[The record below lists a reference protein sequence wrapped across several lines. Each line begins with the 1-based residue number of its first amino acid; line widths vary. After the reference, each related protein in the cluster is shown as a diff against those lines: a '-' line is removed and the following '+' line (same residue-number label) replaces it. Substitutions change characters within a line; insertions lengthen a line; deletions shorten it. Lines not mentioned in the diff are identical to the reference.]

1 MKWNNIKGQLSL
13 LHGLLL
19 LGPDAINFSQFA
31 CAKVISNED
40 INLST
45 IANRNILLNLS
56 SQTWNCYEIY
66 ELACKLVD
74 TEYFEDVRP
83 LFELASRQ
91 CSELLCIALAMFNPS
106 WNSILKEILVKLTCG
121 FLLGQASSSV
131 VLPRIWKLN
140 PNIMLLCMVEMH
152 RRDAACLSRLLDVAQ
167 DLKILSVVLDS
178 KPYSFALDVAAL
190 ASRRQHLNLDKW
202 LTDSVLDKG
211 DIFLKATAEFLIEKI
226 KLQST
231 RFEKPVNIHFV
242 PLSPEVITVFVRT
255 LQAAPS
261 TITSECQDILRTLF
275 QLLSSEGLAIS
286 PRGPELATGISSSAP
301 ENTVFAQDV
310 QDEVNALFE
319 KIYTKE
325 FPIEDVIELLKR
337 LRASNSVRDQQLFS
351 CFIQNLFDEYRFF
364 AMYPDNELILTATTF
379 GLIIKHQLISHVP
392 LGVGLRYVLEA
403 LKKPTAHKLFKFG
416 VQALIQFQRR
426 LYEWPQYCSH
436 LLQIPH
442 LCQSY
447 PDLVSFLQSVI
458 AGNPHSNLPFPEEE
472 ASSGTQGV
480 EVAGSDG
487 SSVLAS
493 RAQITAPNELVR
505 ERILFVLN
513 NLSTAN
519 LDQKVIELRRVLTP
533 VHFPWFA
540 QYLVVKRASSEV
552 NYHPLYV
559 LLIESFGD
567 DRLLEHV
574 MKETF
579 TNIEALLKDNKT
591 LNSSSERLL
600 LKNLGMWLGSLTLA
614 RNRPILHDDFSLKDT
629 LIDAIV
635 SSKLLIVIPFACK
648 VLEQGIHG
656 RVFRPFNPYLMGTL
670 RLLVELYKYA
680 DLKLNLKFEIE
691 VLCKNLGLDIKNVKP
706 TNLLKDVNRLHR
718 TTRQLPASGMP
729 SSSGAFAGSSSTLPE
744 FIVMPLINSLA
755 ALLQANR
762 LNPQDFS
769 NLIKIFPMAVEYAL
783 REMAFSVSERSIN
796 IAAVT
801 ARAIIS
807 KDFPAKLDIK
817 YIKSCALGLTQYLA
831 SSLALTS
838 FKESVRPAILSNIR
852 TFVQIAEL
860 NNPFSD
866 MAWMSLIE
874 ENIENI
880 SSFIESGTADKVAN
894 DFDQI
899 FNSEWISKSTAADA
913 PRTYE
918 TYEAILS
925 HKRYSR
931 PVNLSLSDVKIIAPG
946 EYDQLVNGL
955 RALSVQSPIP
965 YAPAEHVQQPP
976 APKPA
981 AAPIVNSTIS
991 VPDVLD
997 IFVKLLGHIERA
1009 CSSCEEK
1016 NVSKLHPDS
1025 EIRRLMKQVIP
1036 LASSQPSHRDEVC
1049 LLMCQRLMQLLYK
1062 NMNALFADVIILLLV
1077 KIFEFS
1083 AKVAKEVTTWII
1095 YAEDDRKY
1103 NVLATWSLFNSGL
1116 VYVLDYDAQLAR
1128 QVEKSPE
1135 STSNFAVNLIRRCVF
1150 DEPAVAAPYDFVYS
1164 LDALKTAYG
1173 QTKAESIKAL
1183 LDDLSA
1189 KTHTL
1194 HLAVDSKQSRDA
1206 VVFWFTDWFR
1216 LCQYPSISDKL
1227 VESFMTQ
1234 LFERGFF
1241 RDESFAKN
1249 FFQVCTESAVEIFVR
1264 QRRSPAILS
1273 YRSVEAYARLTIQI
1287 LQWCTRPEV
1296 QQTMSS
1302 TPRELLIIALKIM
1315 GIILA
1320 QGFDQSMDYL
1330 QKPFSRFIFCF
1341 IGFADEEIA
1350 KSKESSAWILDVV
1363 ADFLCSISPLK
1374 MPKFSFAWFEALT
1387 HPALFSHLLQAASG
1401 QDLLVAAFIDLFDFL
1416 SPIAAQVSFHEPT
1429 FVFYKGLLKTFAII
1443 LHDKPEFFV
1452 SRHVELCAHIPREF
1466 VQLRNLVLSAVPF
1479 GAVLPDPLSPG
1490 LKIDTLEGM
1499 KSKPEINMEFIV
1511 RALRDTSLM
1520 GLADEPNSALLQIS
1534 SISDQ
1539 LTDAV
1544 ISHAFVA
1551 YCGYKVGQN
1560 MNDSSMK
1567 SMTLLLCSVLTIANS
1582 EIRNE
1587 LLTAMANHLR
1597 YPNCLTYFF
1606 SCVLLYSFR
1615 QSEDNEK
1622 LSSQLVRVLLERL
1635 IVYRPHPWGLM
1646 ITFMELIRNPEYRFW
1661 QQSIIKSSHEVQKMF
1676 ETVAKSCLIKIP
1688 AAEPAYS

>member
-1 MKWNNIKGQLSL
+1 MKWNNIKGQLSFF
-13 LHGLLL
+13 HGLLM
-19 LGPDAINFSQFA
+19 LGPESINFSQFP

-40 INLST
+40 ISLST
-45 IANRNILLNLS
+45 MANRNILLNLS
-56 SQTWNCYEIY
+56 GQTWNCYEIY

-167 DLKILSVVLDS
+167 DLKILPVILDS
-178 KPYSFALDVAAL
+178 KPHSFALDVAAL
-190 ASRRQHLNLDKW
+190 ASRRQHLNLEKW
-202 LTDSVLDKG
+202 LIDSMSEKG
-211 DIFLKATAEFLIEKI
+211 DVFLKAIAEFLIEKI

-231 RFEKPVNIHFV
+231 RFDKPVNVHFI
-242 PLSPEVITVFVRT
+242 PLSPEVITVFVRS
-255 LQAAPS
+255 LQAAAS
-261 TITSECQDILRTLF
+261 TVSTDCQDTLRALF
-275 QLLSSEGLAIS
+275 QLLSAEGLASS
-286 PRGPELATGISSSAP
+286 PRSPEAIPVALNVTAES
-301 ENTVFAQDV
+301 TVFAQDV

-325 FPIEDVIELLKR
+325 FTIEDVIELLKR
-337 LRASNSVRDQQLFS
+337 LRSSNSGRDQQLFS

-403 LKKPTAHKLFKFG
+403 LKKPAVHKLFKFG

-436 LLQIPH
+436 LLQITH

-447 PDLVSFLQSVI
+447 SDLAPFLQSVI
-458 AGNPHSNLPFPEEE
+458 AGNPSPNLPFPEQEPSSMGHNIE
-472 ASSGTQGV
+472 AASESS
-480 EVAGSDG
+480 SI
-487 SSVLAS
+487 LAS
-493 RAQITAPNELVR
+493 RIQITAPNELIR

-513 NLSTAN
+513 NLSTTN
-519 LDQKVIELRRVLTP
+519 LDQKVGELHRVLTA

-540 QYLVVKRASSEV
+540 QYLVVRRASSEV
-552 NYHPLYV
+552 NYHQLYV

-567 DRLLEHV
+567 DRLLENV

-579 TNIEALLKDNKT
+579 INIEALLKDNKT

-614 RNRPILHDDFSLKDT
+614 RNRPILHDEFSLKDT

-635 SSKLLIVIPFACK
+635 NSKLLIVIPFACK

-656 RVFRPFNPYLMGTL
+656 RVFRPFNPFLMGTL

-680 DLKLNLKFEIE
+680 DLKLNLKFEVE

-706 TNLLKDVNRLHR
+706 TNLLKDVNGLHR
-718 TTRQLPASGMP
+718 TLRQAPSGVLPSG
-729 SSSGAFAGSSSTLPE
+729 SSSSFSGSTSTLPE
-744 FIVMPLINSLA
+744 FIVVPLINSLA
-755 ALLQANR
+755 TLLQVNH
-762 LNPQDFS
+762 LNPQEFS
-769 NLIKIFPMAVEYAL
+769 GLIKVFPMAVEYAL
-783 REMAFSVSERSIN
+783 REMAVSVSERSIN

-801 ARAIIS
+801 SRAIIS
-807 KDFPAKLDIK
+807 KDFSSKLDIK
-817 YIKSCALGLTQYLA
+817 YIKACALRLTQYLA
-831 SSLALTS
+831 GSLALTS
-838 FKESVRPAILSNIR
+838 FKESIRPAIMSNIR
-852 TFVQIAEL
+852 TFVQISEL

-880 SSFIESGTADKVAN
+880 TGFIESGTADKVAN

-899 FNSEWISKSTAADA
+899 FSNDWVSENVSSDGPHTF
-913 PRTYE
+913 E

-925 HKRYSR
+925 QKHYSR
-931 PVNLSLSDVKIIAPG
+931 PVSILLSDMKSIAPG
-946 EYDQLVNGL
+946 EYDQLVNNL
-955 RALSVQSPIP
+955 RGLSVQPPMP
-965 YAPAEHVQQPP
+965 YPAEHVQL
-976 APKPA
+976 APMAKPSAVPA
-981 AAPIVNSTIS
+981 ATNAIS
-991 VPDVLD
+991 VPDILD

-1009 CSSCEEK
+1009 CSACEEK

-1036 LASSQPSHRDEVC
+1036 LASSQPSHRDEIC

-1062 NMNALFADVIILLLV
+1062 NTNALFADVIILLLV

-1128 QVEKSPE
+1128 QIEKSPE
-1135 STSNFAVNLIRRCVF
+1135 ATANFAVELIRRCVF
-1150 DEPAVAAPYDFVYS
+1150 EEPAVAAPYDFVYS
-1164 LDALKTAYG
+1164 LDALKVTYG
-1173 QTKAESIKAL
+1173 KIKAESVKVL
-1183 LDDLSA
+1183 LEDLNV
-1189 KTHTL
+1189 KTHAL
-1194 HLAVDSKQSRDA
+1194 HLVVDSKQSRDA
-1206 VVFWFTDWFR
+1206 IVFWFTDWFR
-1216 LCQYPSISDKL
+1216 LCQYPSISEKL
-1227 VESFMTQ
+1227 VESFMSQ
-1234 LFERGFF
+1234 LFKREFF

-1273 YRSVEAYARLTIQI
+1273 YRSIEAYARLVIQI
-1287 LQWCTRPEV
+1287 LQWCARSEV
-1296 QQTMSS
+1296 QQTISS
-1302 TPRELLIIALKIM
+1302 TPRELLIIALKIV

-1320 QGFDQSMDYL
+1320 HGLDQSMDYL

-1341 IGFADEEIA
+1341 ISFVDEEMA
-1350 KSKESSAWILDVV
+1350 KNAASNAWILDVV
-1363 ADFLCSISPLK
+1363 ADFLCSISPVKL
-1374 MPKFSFAWFEALT
+1374 PKFAFAWFEALS
-1387 HPALFSHLLQAASG
+1387 HPALFSRLLQTTSG
-1401 QDLLVAAFIDLFDFL
+1401 QGILVAAFIDLFVFL
-1416 SPIAAQVSFHEPT
+1416 TPVAAGVSFHEPA
-1429 FVFYKGLLKTFAII
+1429 FVFYKGLLKAFAII
-1443 LHDKPEFFV
+1443 LHDNPKFLV
-1452 SRHVELCAHIPREF
+1452 SRYAELCAHIPREF
-1466 VQLRNLVLSAVPF
+1466 VQLRNLILSAVPS

-1499 KSKPEINMEFIV
+1499 KSRPEINLEFITKL
-1511 RALRDTSLM
+1511 LRDTTLMSLV
-1520 GLADEPNSALLQIS
+1520 DDS
-1534 SISDQ
+1534 SSTPLRVSGISDQ
-1539 LTDAV
+1539 LKDSVT
-1544 ISHAFVA
+1544 SHGFIA
-1551 YCGYKVGQN
+1551 YCGYRVAQN
-1560 MNDSSMK
+1560 MTDASMK
-1567 SMTLLLCSVLTIANS
+1567 SMTVLLYSVLTTVNTETRS
-1582 EIRNE
+1582 D
-1587 LLTAMANHLR
+1587 LLAAMANHLR

-1606 SCVLLYSFR
+1606 SCVFLYSFR
-1615 QSEDNEK
+1615 QADNNDK
-1622 LSSQLVRVLLERL
+1622 LTSQLIRVLLERL

-1661 QQSIIKSSHEVQKMF
+1661 QQPIIKSSHEVHRIF

-1688 AAEPAYS
+1688 LAESTYS